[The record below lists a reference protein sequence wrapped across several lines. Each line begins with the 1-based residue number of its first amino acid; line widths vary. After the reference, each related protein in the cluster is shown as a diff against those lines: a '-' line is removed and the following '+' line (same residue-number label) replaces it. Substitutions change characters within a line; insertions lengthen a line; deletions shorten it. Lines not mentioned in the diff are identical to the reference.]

1 MDQMG
6 VYFVGFVGQYGYD
19 RVLSVLGRH
28 MRDFLNGLD
37 NLHEYLKF
45 SYPRMRAPSFICENE
60 TKQGLTLH
68 YRSKRRGFVYYTMGQ
83 IREVARYFYHKEMHI
98 ELVREEILFDTVHV
112 TFQLT
117 FDNRAFTLASLAMTR
132 EEKHLPIS
140 AHVLFE
146 IFPFCIVFGADMVV
160 RSIGNSLM
168 VILPDLLG
176 KKITA
181 WFDLVRPLIAF
192 KFQTILNRTN
202 NIFELVTVEPVTD
215 RPENQKSNEM
225 LLHDDGSEPE
235 KSLRLKG
242 QMVYMDNWRMIM
254 FLGTPVMPDLNALIT
269 TGLYIND
276 LSMHDFSRDL
286 MLAGTQQSVELKLA
300 LDQEQQKSKKLE
312 ESMRKLDEEMRRTDE
327 LLYQMIPKQ
336 VADRL
341 RRGENPIDTCEMFD
355 CVSILFSDVVTFT
368 EICSRITPM
377 EVVSMLNAMY
387 SIFDTLTERNHVY
400 KVETIGD
407 AYMVVAGAPEK
418 DPNHA
423 EKVCDMALDMVDA
436 IKDLKDPSTGQH
448 LRIRVGVHSGAVVAG
463 IVGLKMP
470 RYCLFGD
477 SVNTA
482 SRMES
487 TSAAM
492 KVHISESTKEFL
504 GPNYRVTER
513 GEIDVKGKGTMKTY
527 WLDERENR
535 KPLQLS
541 PAQLLPVS
549 TFVPPPTTPAVIMAK
564 PPARAIMPAP
574 TVLPKERTM
583 IQVPSAAAAATTTTA
598 SGSVTV
604 ATSAAKVSSNAE
616 TEANNAT
623 SATVEDRSRI
633 YSPVTFKDV
642 ARRSIA
648 NSPVRSLYG
657 SASAGLGEKGR
668 ESRSNSTGHVFMRSP
683 SDVFGSLILDTEEFL
698 EDLQM
703 SRSSLA
709 NNAQCP
715 CSPIPPFR
723 IGSAPP
729 KPRPSNPDQFTPEEL
744 AAMEQITPPSTA
756 PARET
761 STYHMKSSTSTT
773 SLSMDKPA
781 TKVSRITPMEVVS
794 MLNAMYSIFDTLTE
808 RNHVYKVETIGD
820 AYMVVA
826 GAPEKDP
833 NHAEKV
839 CDTALDMVD
848 AIKDLKDPSTGQH
861 LRIRVGVHSGAVVAG
876 IVGLKMPR
884 YCLFGDS
891 VNTASRMVLPSQT
904 TTMTTT
910 TTPRVKEV
918 KPVNKPTTCPQAT
931 TTAAASGATP
941 KTNVFSRTTSKESI
955 SMNSPPP
962 MRSMSAPLPMSKA
975 ARKAF
980 LAAKQTKAIEKLDK
994 MIEEV
999 QENDAQLKASQS
1011 ARLNEVFGDRMTP
1024 QGGNASVMD
1033 MSGGCPLF
1041 LPPPPR
1047 HMGNSISDS
1056 NICSHGHSHGHAPTI
1071 HHAPCH
1077 HVHEP
1082 SSSKLSTSHSFS
1094 HARHSAAIHPCCTG
1108 AAYAGHS
1115 GNGRHSHRMHSNA
1128 CQIL

>member
-1 MDQMG
+1 MYGLLLENLSEYIKSVYGEEKWEDIRRQAGIDSPSFSVHQVYPENLLQKLAKKAQQVLGVSEREFMDQMG

-68 YRSKRRGFVYYTMGQ
+68 YRSKRRGFVFYTMGQ
-83 IREVARYFYHKEMHI
+83 IREVARYFYNKEMHI

-160 RSIGNSLM
+160 GSIGNSLM
-168 VILPDLLG
+168 VILPELLG

-202 NIFELVTVEPVTD
+202 NIFELVTVDPVTD
-215 RPENQKSNEM
+215 RIDAQNEDL

-242 QMVYMDNWRMIM
+242 QMVYMENWRMIM
-254 FLGTPVMPDLNALIT
+254 FLGTPVMPDLTSLIT

-355 CVSILFSDVVTFT
+355 SVSILFSDIVTFT

-387 SIFDTLTERNHVY
+387 SIFDKLTERNAVY

-407 AYMVVAGAPEK
+407 AYMVVAGAPDK
-418 DPNHA
+418 DANHA

-436 IKDLKDPSTGQH
+436 ITDLKDPSTGQH

-477 SVNTA
+477 TVNTA

-487 TSAAM
+487 TSIAM
-492 KVHISESTKEFL
+492 RVHISEFTKVL
-504 GPNYRVTER
+504 IGPNYLISDR

-527 WLDERENR
+527 WLEEREGR
-535 KPLQLS
+535 LPLQMSAALYPMS
-541 PAQLLPVS
+541 GTFAVSSVPA
-549 TFVPPPTTPAVIMAK
+549 TPTGK
-564 PPARAIMPAP
+564 PIMPAP
-574 TVLPKERTM
+574 KGVNP
-583 IQVPSAAAAATTTTA
+583 ATTSTEPAMTTV
-598 SGSVTV
+598 VTAAV
-604 ATSAAKVSSNAE
+604 KSAH
-616 TEANNAT
+616 T
-623 SATVEDRSRI
+623 ATVSDERSSRI

-648 NSPVRSLYG
+648 NSPVRG
-657 SASAGLGEKGR
+657 DTCEKRR
-668 ESRSNSTGHVFMRSP
+668 ESRSNSTGHVFSRSP
-683 SDVFGSLILDTEEFL
+683 SDIFGSLILDTEEFL
-698 EDLQM
+698 EDLQI
-703 SRSSLA
+703 SRGSLT
-709 NNAQCP
+709 NNNNPPPDAF
-715 CSPIPPFR
+715 SPTPPFR
-723 IGSAPP
+723 IGSAPS
-729 KPRPSNPDQFTPEEL
+729 KPRSSNPDQFTPEEL
-744 AAMEQITPPSTA
+744 AAMDQLTPPSTA
-756 PARET
+756 PARESATCSGSLKPST
-761 STYHMKSSTSTT
+761 SSASLDKNKSRKITFSTSTT
-773 SLSMDKPA
+773 VEAGS
-781 TKVSRITPMEVVS
+781 TP
-794 MLNAMYSIFDTLTE
+794 
-808 RNHVYKVETIGD
+808 
-820 AYMVVA
+820 
-826 GAPEKDP
+826 
-833 NHAEKV
+833 
-839 CDTALDMVD
+839 TA
-848 AIKDLKDPSTGQH
+848 
-861 LRIRVGVHSGAVVAG
+861 
-876 IVGLKMPR
+876 
-884 YCLFGDS
+884 S
-891 VNTASRMVLPSQT
+891 VINTAVAPALPLGCPMGSGSPSNIIKAIAQVPINSNSRPSSKDS
-904 TTMTTT
+904 MT
-910 TTPRVKEV
+910 
-918 KPVNKPTTCPQAT
+918 
-931 TTAAASGATP
+931 
-941 KTNVFSRTTSKESI
+941 SI
-955 SMNSPPP
+955 SLHSPPP
-962 MRSMSAPLPMSKA
+962 VRATSAPAPMSKA

-980 LAAKQTKAIEKLDK
+980 LAAKQTKAMEKLDK
-994 MIEEV
+994 MIEEA
-999 QENDAQLKASQS
+999 QEVESQPGAKSANMRTSFFPPGDADL
-1011 ARLNEVFGDRMTP
+1011 
-1024 QGGNASVMD
+1024 SV
-1033 MSGGCPLF
+1033 GGCPLF
-1041 LPPPPR
+1041 LPPPPQSSSTR
-1047 HMGNSISDS
+1047 ALIPSSISDNS
-1056 NICSHGHSHGHAPTI
+1056 ICNHGHSHAPNC
-1071 HHAPCH
+1071 HHAL
-1077 HVHEP
+1077 HV
-1082 SSSKLSTSHSFS
+1082 SKLSNSQSFTHSRAS
-1094 HARHSAAIHPCCTG
+1094 GPITHQCCSG
-1108 AAYAGHS
+1108 FGHS
-1115 GNGRHSHRMHSNA
+1115 NGRHSHRMHSNA
-1128 CQIL
+1128 CRIL

>member
-1 MDQMG
+1 MYGLLLENLSEYVKTVYGEEKWEDIRRQAGVDSPSFSVHQVYPENLLNKLAKKAQQVLGVSEREFMDQMG
-6 VYFVGFVGQYGYD
+6 VYFVSFVGQYGYD

-83 IREVARYFYHKEMHI
+83 IREVARHFYHKEMHI

-146 IFPFCIVFGADMVV
+146 IFPFCIVFGSDMVI

-168 VILPDLLG
+168 VILPELLG

-202 NIFELVTVEPVTD
+202 NIFELVTVEPVAD
-215 RPENQKSNEM
+215 RMDGDKTNEI
-225 LLHDDGSEPE
+225 LLHDDGTEPE
-235 KSLRLKG
+235 RSLRLKG

-254 FLGTPVMPDLNALIT
+254 FLGTPVMPDLTSLIT
-269 TGLYIND
+269 TGLFIND

-355 CVSILFSDVVTFT
+355 SVSILFSDVVTFT

-387 SIFDTLTERNHVY
+387 SIFDTLTERNTVY

-418 DPNHA
+418 DANHA
-423 EKVCDMALDMVDA
+423 EKVCDMALDMVEA
-436 IKDLKDPSTGQH
+436 ITDLKDPSTGQH

-487 TSAAM
+487 TSSAM
-492 KVHISESTKEFL
+492 KVHVSESTKEFL
-504 GPNYRVTER
+504 GPIYKLTER

-527 WLDERENR
+527 WLEERENR

-541 PAQLLPVS
+541 ASQLNPMAT
-549 TFVPPPTTPAVIMAK
+549 TFAAK
-564 PPARAIMPAP
+564 KATKSIMPAP
-574 TVLPKERTM
+574 ATVNKDRTL
-583 IQVPSAAAAATTTTA
+583 ANTTN
-598 SGSVTV
+598 
-604 ATSAAKVSSNAE
+604 SNAGDNIDE
-616 TEANNAT
+616 NADA
-623 SATVEDRSRI
+623 SKKGINEERSRI

-648 NSPVRSLYG
+648 NSPVRSLYSSS
-657 SASAGLGEKGR
+657 SAIQNIEKGR

-683 SDVFGSLILDTEEFL
+683 SEIFGSLILDTEEFL
-698 EDLQM
+698 EDIQM
-703 SRSSLA
+703 SRGSLA
-709 NNAQCP
+709 TASSSNTKRP
-715 CSPIPPFR
+715 FSPIPPFR
-723 IGSAPP
+723 IGSAPA
-729 KPRPSNPDQFTPEEL
+729 KPRPSDPDEFTSEEL
-744 AAMEQITPPSTA
+744 AAMEQITPPATA
-756 PARET
+756 PPQET
-761 STYHMKSSTSTT
+761 STCSMKVVASTSSLASDGQKKTRIPSANPISANIEQEEDSAVISKCTT
-773 SLSMDKPA
+773 A
-781 TKVSRITPMEVVS
+781 VV
-794 MLNAMYSIFDTLTE
+794 
-808 RNHVYKVETIGD
+808 
-820 AYMVVA
+820 
-826 GAPEKDP
+826 
-833 NHAEKV
+833 
-839 CDTALDMVD
+839 
-848 AIKDLKDPSTGQH
+848 PSTP
-861 LRIRVGVHSGAVVAG
+861 LA
-876 IVGLKMPR
+876 
-884 YCLFGDS
+884 
-891 VNTASRMVLPSQT
+891 
-904 TTMTTT
+904 
-910 TTPRVKEV
+910 
-918 KPVNKPTTCPQAT
+918 
-931 TTAAASGATP
+931 
-941 KTNVFSRTTSKESI
+941 KTISFSNHRADSKEP
-955 SMNSPPP
+955 MPHHSPPSP
-962 MRSMSAPLPMSKA
+962 IRSQSAPVPMSKA
-975 ARKAF
+975 ARKAY

-999 QENDAQLKASQS
+999 HENEFQMKPPQQYYRDSRNENIIGDASTSK
-1011 ARLNEVFGDRMTP
+1011 NP
-1024 QGGNASVMD
+1024 QQRTSVGGRVE
-1033 MSGGCPLF
+1033 GCLMF
-1041 LPPPPR
+1041 LPPPPPPPT
-1047 HMGNSISDS
+1047 HIANSVSDS
-1056 NICSHGHSHGHAPTI
+1056 NICSHGHSHGHGPTM

-1077 HVHEP
+1077 HVHEVVAAAAASTNKL
-1082 SSSKLSTSHSFS
+1082 SSSQSFS
-1094 HARHSAAIHPCCTG
+1094 HSRHSNATVHQCCPGYGAPTPSHSHP
-1108 AAYAGHS
+1108 
-1115 GNGRHSHRMHSNA
+1115 NGRHSHRFHSNT
-1128 CQIL
+1128 CQLL

>member
-1 MDQMG
+1 MYGLLLENLSEYIKSVYGEEKWEDIRRQAGIDSPSFSVHQVYPENMLNKLAKKAQQVLGVSEHEFMDQMG

-60 TKQGLTLH
+60 TRQGLTLH

-83 IREVARYFYHKEMHI
+83 IREVARHFYHKEMHI

-176 KKITA
+176 QKITA

-215 RPENQKSNEM
+215 RVDIQPSTEL

-235 KSLRLKG
+235 KTLRLKG
-242 QMVYMDNWRMIM
+242 QMVYMENWRMIM
-254 FLGTPVMPDLNALIT
+254 FLGTPVMPDLNSLIT

-355 CVSILFSDVVTFT
+355 CVSILFADVVTFT

-387 SIFDTLTERNHVY
+387 SIFDTLTERNNVY

-407 AYMVVAGAPEK
+407 AYMVVSGAPEK
-418 DPNHA
+418 SANHA
-423 EKVCDMALDMVDA
+423 DKVCDMALDMVDA
-436 IKDLKDPSTGQH
+436 ITDLKDPSTGQH

-487 TSAAM
+487 TGYAM
-492 KVHISESTKEFL
+492 KVHVSEPAKQFL
-504 GPNYRVTER
+504 SPCYKLTER
-513 GEIDVKGKGTMKTY
+513 GEIDVKGKGPMKTY
-527 WLDERENR
+527 WLEERENR
-535 KPLQLS
+535 KSLQL
-541 PAQLLPVS
+541 PPELFHPIS
-549 TFVPPPTTPAVIMAK
+549 TFTAPTATTATSNPSTAASTSDRRLSVSQTLK
-564 PPARAIMPAP
+564 AIMPA
-574 TVLPKERTM
+574 
-583 IQVPSAAAAATTTTA
+583 AAQPVI
-598 SGSVTV
+598 GSVERMQL
-604 ATSAAKVSSNAE
+604 A
-616 TEANNAT
+616 NAT
-623 SATVEDRSRI
+623 SAMINSMDAASAASAVSPPQSSAGKERGRI
-633 YSPVTFKDV
+633 YSPVTFTDV

-648 NSPVRSLYG
+648 NSPVRNTFG
-657 SASAGLGEKGR
+657 NNECGR
-668 ESRSNSTGHVFMRSP
+668 ESRSNSMGHVFMRSP
-683 SDVFGSLILDTEEFL
+683 SDIFGSLILDTEEFL
-698 EDLQM
+698 EDLQY
-703 SRSSLA
+703 SRSSLV
-709 NNAQCP
+709 NSGTSTSVCP
-715 CSPIPPFR
+715 YSPAPTFR
-723 IGSAPP
+723 IGSAPS
-729 KPRPSNPDQFTPEEL
+729 KPRPNNPDQFTPEEL
-744 AAMEQITPPSTA
+744 AAMDQATPPSTA
-756 PARET
+756 PPRET
-761 STYHMKSSTSTT
+761 VTCKVAPSTSSA
-773 SLSMDKPA
+773 SLEKSKA
-781 TKVSRITPMEVVS
+781 RKIT
-794 MLNAMYSIFDTLTE
+794 
-808 RNHVYKVETIGD
+808 
-820 AYMVVA
+820 
-826 GAPEKDP
+826 
-833 NHAEKV
+833 
-839 CDTALDMVD
+839 
-848 AIKDLKDPSTGQH
+848 
-861 LRIRVGVHSGAVVAG
+861 
-876 IVGLKMPR
+876 
-884 YCLFGDS
+884 
-891 VNTASRMVLPSQT
+891 
-904 TTMTTT
+904 
-910 TTPRVKEV
+910 
-918 KPVNKPTTCPQAT
+918 
-931 TTAAASGATP
+931 
-941 KTNVFSRTTSKESI
+941 FSRSLTIPQEPVV
-955 SMNSPPP
+955 SPPP
-962 MRSMSAPLPMSKA
+962 PPQQQKKEQVKLQSTKPLNTPISTVTSVSVPVLPKATAIAIPTTSNVKSTSATKNISFGSSRTSSRESLSPCSPPIRSNSAPLPMSKA

-980 LAAKQTKAIEKLDK
+980 LAAKQTKAIEKLDR
-994 MIEEV
+994 MIEE
-999 QENDAQLKASQS
+999 A
-1011 ARLNEVFGDRMTP
+1011 NEVDVQNKRANMRRMAAFRDE
-1024 QGGNASVMD
+1024 GGGAD
-1033 MSGGCPLF
+1033 GGLGGGGGCPLF
-1041 LPPPPR
+1041 LPPPPGPQ
-1047 HMGNSISDS
+1047 MTNSLSDS
-1056 NICSHGHSHGHAPTI
+1056 GLAHHGHNHNYSQMHYAT
-1071 HHAPCH
+1071 CH
-1077 HVHEP
+1077 HTHEP
-1082 SSSKLSTSHSFS
+1082 KMSNSHSFT
-1094 HARHSAAIHPCCTG
+1094 HSRAAAHQCCTG
-1108 AAYAGHS
+1108 YNHS
-1115 GNGRHSHRMHSNA
+1115 NGRHRVHSNA
-1128 CQIL
+1128 CQLL

>member
-1 MDQMG
+1 MYGLLLENLSEYIKSVYGEEKWEDIRRQAGIDSPSFSVHQVYPENLLQKLAKKAQQVLGVSEREFMDQMG

-146 IFPFCIVFGADMVV
+146 IFPFCMVFGADMVV

-168 VILPDLLG
+168 VILPELLG

-202 NIFELVTVEPVTD
+202 NIFELVTVDPVTERFD
-215 RPENQKSNEM
+215 VQNED
-225 LLHDDGSEPE
+225 LLQHEDGSEPE

-242 QMVYMDNWRMIM
+242 QMVYMENWRMIM
-254 FLGTPVMPDLNALIT
+254 FLGTPVMPDLTSLIT

-312 ESMRKLDEEMRRTDE
+312 ESMRLLDEEMRRTDE

-355 CVSILFSDVVTFT
+355 SVSILFSDIVTFT

-387 SIFDTLTERNHVY
+387 SIFDKLTERNSVY

-407 AYMVVAGAPEK
+407 AYMVVAGAPDK
-418 DPNHA
+418 DANHA
-423 EKVCDMALDMVDA
+423 ERVCDMALDMVDA
-436 IKDLKDPSTGQH
+436 ITDLKDPSTGQH

-477 SVNTA
+477 TVNTA

-487 TSAAM
+487 TSIAM
-492 KVHISESTKEFL
+492 KVHISESTKIL
-504 GPNYRVTER
+504 IGPNYKILER
-513 GEIDVKGKGTMKTY
+513 GEIDVKGKGTMGTY
-527 WLDERENR
+527 WLEERENR
-535 KPLQLS
+535 LPLQLTAALQVHPIS
-541 PAQLLPVS
+541 PA
-549 TFVPPPTTPAVIMAK
+549 PPTPTPK
-564 PPARAIMPAP
+564 TKAIMPPVAKPLTPLAP
-574 TVLPKERTM
+574 VSVTIPPAT
-583 IQVPSAAAAATTTTA
+583 VPSVDVVAPSSSISGLVLTAAAAAHMSLHHQAVVAEGLTGA
-598 SGSVTV
+598 QGAGGSAVV
-604 ATSAAKVSSNAE
+604 ADAGGGAPAG
-616 TEANNAT
+616 AGAPPD
-623 SATVEDRSRI
+623 DRNSRI

-642 ARRSIA
+642 ARRSVA
-648 NSPVRSLYG
+648 NSPVRG
-657 SASAGLGEKGR
+657 NAGYSYPDQEKRR
-668 ESRSNSTGHVFMRSP
+668 ESRSNSTGHVFMRTP
-683 SDVFGSLILDTEEFL
+683 SDIFGSLILDTEEFL
-698 EDLQM
+698 EDLQI
-703 SRSSLA
+703 SRGSLA
-709 NNAQCP
+709 NNNNNPPP
-715 CSPIPPFR
+715 CGFSPTPPFR

-729 KPRPSNPDQFTPEEL
+729 KPRPSNPDKFTPEEL
-744 AAMEQITPPSTA
+744 AAMDQLTPPSTA

-761 STYHMKSSTSTT
+761 ASCSSASLDRDKAAKLKKITFSNSSSLDAATPTAAVVCPMRSKSPPVQAVQVVQASTSK
-773 SLSMDKPA
+773 S
-781 TKVSRITPMEVVS
+781 
-794 MLNAMYSIFDTLTE
+794 
-808 RNHVYKVETIGD
+808 
-820 AYMVVA
+820 
-826 GAPEKDP
+826 DP
-833 NHAEKV
+833 KRPGS
-839 CDTALDMVD
+839 
-848 AIKDLKDPSTGQH
+848 K
-861 LRIRVGVHSGAVVAG
+861 
-876 IVGLKMPR
+876 
-884 YCLFGDS
+884 DS
-891 VNTASRMVLPSQT
+891 VS
-904 TTMTTT
+904 
-910 TTPRVKEV
+910 
-918 KPVNKPTTCPQAT
+918 
-931 TTAAASGATP
+931 
-941 KTNVFSRTTSKESI
+941 SI
-955 SMNSPPP
+955 SLHSPPP
-962 MRSMSAPLPMSKA
+962 HRSNSAPARPHSMSKA

-980 LAAKQTKAIEKLDK
+980 LAAKQTKAMEKLDK

-999 QENDAQLKASQS
+999 HEVESQS
-1011 ARLNEVFGDRMTP
+1011 ATKAANMRLALFGHD
-1024 QGGNASVMD
+1024 GGGGGD
-1033 MSGGCPLF
+1033 MAAGGCPLF
-1041 LPPPPR
+1041 LPPPPPQQQR
-1047 HMGNSISDS
+1047 LMPSSISDS
-1056 NICSHGHSHGHAPTI
+1056 GLCSHGHSHAPS
-1071 HHAPCH
+1071 CH
-1077 HVHEP
+1077 HLEP
-1082 SSSKLSTSHSFS
+1082 KMSNSQSFQHSPRGGIT
-1094 HARHSAAIHPCCTG
+1094 HQCCSG
-1108 AAYAGHS
+1108 FGH

-1128 CQIL
+1128 CGIL

>member
-1 MDQMG
+1 MENLSEYIKSVYGEDKWEDIRRQAGIDAPSFSVHQVYPENLLQKLAKKAQTVLGVSEREFMDRLG

-146 IFPFCIVFGADMVV
+146 IFPFCIVFGADMIV

-168 VILPDLLG
+168 VILPELLG

-202 NIFELVTVEPVTD
+202 NIFELVTVDPVSERLD
-215 RPENQKSNEM
+215 DQNDDL

-242 QMVYMDNWRMIM
+242 QMVYMENWRMIM
-254 FLGTPVMPDLNALIT
+254 FLGTPVMPDLTSLIT

-355 CVSILFSDVVTFT
+355 SVSILFSDIVTFT

-387 SIFDTLTERNHVY
+387 SIFDTLTERNSVY

-407 AYMVVAGAPEK
+407 AYMVVAGAPDK
-418 DPNHA
+418 DANHA
-423 EKVCDMALDMVDA
+423 ERVCDMALDMVEA
-436 IKDLKDPSTGQH
+436 ITDLKDPSTGQH

-487 TSAAM
+487 TSIAM
-492 KVHISESTKEFL
+492 KVHISESTKVL
-504 GPNYRVTER
+504 IGPNYKILER

-527 WLDERENR
+527 WLEERENR
-535 KPLQLS
+535 LPLQLTS
-541 PAQLLPVS
+541 GLQLHPMS
-549 TFVPPPTTPAVIMAK
+549 AAPPLTPIPK
-564 PPARAIMPAP
+564 AIMPAP
-574 TVLPKERTM
+574 KPLTPIAPPPPADPPQASMANVVLGASGTV
-583 IQVPSAAAAATTTTA
+583 AAATALAHHAPAGTTTT
-598 SGSVTV
+598 TV
-604 ATSAAKVSSNAE
+604 ATTDERS
-616 TEANNAT
+616 
-623 SATVEDRSRI
+623 SRI

-648 NSPVRSLYG
+648 NSPVRN
-657 SASAGLGEKGR
+657 SAGSSCYPEQNKRR

-683 SDVFGSLILDTEEFL
+683 SDIFGSLILDTEEFL
-698 EDLQM
+698 EDLQI
-703 SRSSLA
+703 SRGSLA
-709 NNAQCP
+709 NSSSNTNNNNSQSP
-715 CSPIPPFR
+715 CGFSPTPPFR

-729 KPRPSNPDQFTPEEL
+729 KPRPSNPDMFTAEEL
-744 AAMEQITPPSTA
+744 AAMDQLTPPSTA
-756 PARET
+756 PPRET
-761 STYHMKSSTSTT
+761 ATCSSAGLKPSTSNASLDRDKAAKMNTTLEATNTPPPPSIAGTASTSKMAMKSATT
-773 SLSMDKPA
+773 ILAP
-781 TKVSRITPMEVVS
+781 TPGVCPMRRPKSPPVLVG
-794 MLNAMYSIFDTLTE
+794 T
-808 RNHVYKVETIGD
+808 
-820 AYMVVA
+820 
-826 GAPEKDP
+826 AP
-833 NHAEKV
+833 
-839 CDTALDMVD
+839 
-848 AIKDLKDPSTGQH
+848 
-861 LRIRVGVHSGAVVAG
+861 AVVQASSCSNRPG
-876 IVGLKMPR
+876 TN
-884 YCLFGDS
+884 DS
-891 VNTASRMVLPSQT
+891 
-904 TTMTTT
+904 MT
-910 TTPRVKEV
+910 
-918 KPVNKPTTCPQAT
+918 
-931 TTAAASGATP
+931 
-941 KTNVFSRTTSKESI
+941 SI
-955 SMNSPPP
+955 SLHSPPP
-962 MRSMSAPLPMSKA
+962 SRSISAPARPHSMSKA

-980 LAAKQTKAIEKLDK
+980 LAAKQTKAMEKLDK
-994 MIEEV
+994 MIEEA
-999 QENDAQLKASQS
+999 QEVESQS
-1011 ARLNEVFGDRMTP
+1011 TTKAANMRLAIFGHD
-1024 QGGNASVMD
+1024 GGGGDLAA
-1033 MSGGCPLF
+1033 GGCPLF
-1041 LPPPPR
+1041 LPPPPPPQTLSR
-1047 HMGNSISDS
+1047 AIPSSISDS
-1056 NICSHGHSHGHAPTI
+1056 SICNHGHSHAPSC
-1071 HHAPCH
+1071 HHAL
-1077 HVHEP
+1077 HEP
-1082 SSSKLSTSHSFS
+1082 KLSNSQSFQ
-1094 HARHSAAIHPCCTG
+1094 HARTSGPITHQCCSG
-1108 AAYAGHS
+1108 FGH

-1128 CQIL
+1128 CNLL

>member
-1 MDQMG
+1 MYGLLLENLSEYIKSVYGEEKWEDIRRQAGIDSPSFSVHQVYPENLLNKLAKKAQQVLGVSERDFMDQMG

-60 TKQGLTLH
+60 TRQGLTLH

-112 TFQLT
+112 TFQLS

-168 VILPDLLG
+168 VILPELLG

-202 NIFELVTVEPVTD
+202 NIFELVTVEPVVERLD
-215 RPENQKSNEM
+215 VPDDNEH
-225 LLHDDGSEPE
+225 LGHEDGSEPE

-242 QMVYMDNWRMIM
+242 QMVYMENWRMIM
-254 FLGTPVMPDLNALIT
+254 FLGTPVMPDLNSLIT

-355 CVSILFSDVVTFT
+355 SVSILFSDVVTFT

-387 SIFDTLTERNHVY
+387 SIFDKLTERNTVY

-418 DPNHA
+418 DANHA
-423 EKVCDMALDMVDA
+423 ERVCDMALDMVEA
-436 IKDLKDPSTGQH
+436 ITDLKDPSTGQH

-477 SVNTA
+477 TVNTA

-492 KVHISESTKEFL
+492 KVHVSESTKDFL
-504 GPNYRVTER
+504 GPSYKLSER
-513 GEIDVKGKGTMKTY
+513 GEIEVKGKGAMKTY
-527 WLDERENR
+527 WLEEHTNR
-535 KPLQLS
+535 RKLQLPS
-541 PAQLLPVS
+541 AIQNTMGSFTPASSTSGTTVS
-549 TFVPPPTTPAVIMAK
+549 TPTTVERRISVIQ
-564 PPARAIMPAP
+564 PPKAIMPPPCPMATP
-574 TVLPKERTM
+574 TQSKIESNNIENSSATSTTST
-583 IQVPSAAAAATTTTA
+583 ITADAAAVAAGTATT
-598 SGSVTV
+598 
-604 ATSAAKVSSNAE
+604 SN
-616 TEANNAT
+616 T
-623 SATVEDRSRI
+623 EDRSRI

-642 ARRSIA
+642 ARRSAA
-648 NSPVRSLYG
+648 NSPVRNLQS
-657 SASAGLGEKGR
+657 SSSSFERRR
-668 ESRSNSTGHVFMRSP
+668 EERSNSTGHVFMRSP
-683 SDVFGSLILDTEEFL
+683 SDIFGSLILDTEEFL
-698 EDLQM
+698 EDLQI
-703 SRSSLA
+703 SRGSLGSSTK
-709 NNAQCP
+709 NCP
-715 CSPIPPFR
+715 FSPIPPFR

-729 KPRPSNPDQFTPEEL
+729 KPRPNNPDQFTPEEL
-744 AAMEQITPPSTA
+744 AAMDQITPPSTA

-761 STYHMKSSTSTT
+761 ATCKSMMTSAPTSAPLEKSKTRKITFSSSTSKQTDLKSKQSGNASFSSSRT
-773 SLSMDKPA
+773 VSKESLSM
-781 TKVSRITPMEVVS
+781 
-794 MLNAMYSIFDTLTE
+794 
-808 RNHVYKVETIGD
+808 H
-820 AYMVVA
+820 
-826 GAPEKDP
+826 
-833 NHAEKV
+833 
-839 CDTALDMVD
+839 
-848 AIKDLKDPSTGQH
+848 
-861 LRIRVGVHSGAVVAG
+861 
-876 IVGLKMPR
+876 
-884 YCLFGDS
+884 
-891 VNTASRMVLPSQT
+891 
-904 TTMTTT
+904 
-910 TTPRVKEV
+910 
-918 KPVNKPTTCPQAT
+918 
-931 TTAAASGATP
+931 
-941 KTNVFSRTTSKESI
+941 
-955 SMNSPPP
+955 SPPP
-962 MRSMSAPLPMSKA
+962 VRSLSAPLPMTKA

-980 LAAKQTKAIEKLDK
+980 LAAKQTKAMEKLDK

-999 QENDAQLKASQS
+999 
-1011 ARLNEVFGDRMTP
+1011 NEVDNHMKKAEAMRLTNFELSSGGRMRSIDDDS
-1024 QGGNASVMD
+1024 GG
-1033 MSGGCPLF
+1033 GGCPLF
-1041 LPPPPR
+1041 LPPPPPSV
-1047 HMGNSISDS
+1047 MPNSISDS
-1056 NICSHGHSHGHAPTI
+1056 SICNHGHSHVSHI
-1071 HHAPCH
+1071 NYH

-1082 SSSKLSTSHSFS
+1082 KLTNSQSFTHARVTDAAHQCCSGFSHS
-1094 HARHSAAIHPCCTG
+1094 
-1108 AAYAGHS
+1108 
-1115 GNGRHSHRMHSNA
+1115 NGRHAHRMHSSA
-1128 CQIL
+1128 CQLL

>member
-1 MDQMG
+1 MYGLLLENLSEYIKSVYGEEKWEDIRRQAGIDSPSFSVHQVYPENLLQKLAKKAQQVLGVSERDFMDQMG

-168 VILPDLLG
+168 VILPELLG

-202 NIFELVTVEPVTD
+202 NIFELVTVDPVTERLD
-215 RPENQKSNEM
+215 AQNEDL

-242 QMVYMDNWRMIM
+242 QMVYMENWRMIM
-254 FLGTPVMPDLNALIT
+254 FLGTPVMPDLTSLIT

-286 MLAGTQQSVELKLA
+286 MLAGTQQS
-300 LDQEQQKSKKLE
+300 
-312 ESMRKLDEEMRRTDE
+312 LDEEMRRTDE

-355 CVSILFSDVVTFT
+355 SVSILFSDIVTFT

-387 SIFDTLTERNHVY
+387 SIFDKLTERNSVY

-407 AYMVVAGAPEK
+407 AYMVVAGAPDK
-418 DPNHA
+418 DANHA
-423 EKVCDMALDMVDA
+423 ERVCDMALDMVDA
-436 IKDLKDPSTGQH
+436 ITDLKDPSTGQH

-477 SVNTA
+477 TVNTA

-487 TSAAM
+487 TSIAM
-492 KVHISESTKEFL
+492 KVHISESTKVL
-504 GPNYRVTER
+504 IGPSYKIIER
-513 GEIDVKGKGTMKTY
+513 GEIDVKGKGTMATY
-527 WLDERENR
+527 WLEERENR
-535 KPLQLS
+535 LPLQLTTALQVHPLS
-541 PAQLLPVS
+541 SAPM
-549 TFVPPPTTPAVIMAK
+549 TPTPK
-564 PPARAIMPAP
+564 AIMPPLPKPVTPVVTVPVPVPVPVPVAVSVPSIPAP
-574 TVLPKERTM
+574 TVPAGDAAA
-583 IQVPSAAAAATTTTA
+583 PSASMSGVVLTATNTVAAATHLAHHQVAAGGPGATGTA
-598 SGSVTV
+598 AGGSGTGGAVGSGAVPD
-604 ATSAAKVSSNAE
+604 
-616 TEANNAT
+616 
-623 SATVEDRSRI
+623 DRNSRI

-648 NSPVRSLYG
+648 NSPVRG
-657 SASAGLGEKGR
+657 SAGFSDQEKRR

-683 SDVFGSLILDTEEFL
+683 SDIFGSLILDTEEFL
-698 EDLQM
+698 EDLQI

-709 NNAQCP
+709 NNNNSRPPACGF
-715 CSPIPPFR
+715 SPTPPFR

-729 KPRPSNPDQFTPEEL
+729 KPRPSNPDKFTPEEL
-744 AAMEQITPPSTA
+744 AAMDQLTPPSTA

-761 STYHMKSSTSTT
+761 ATCSSASLDREKTAKLKSS
-773 SLSMDKPA
+773 
-781 TKVSRITPMEVVS
+781 
-794 MLNAMYSIFDTLTE
+794 FD
-808 RNHVYKVETIGD
+808 
-820 AYMVVA
+820 A
-826 GAPEKDP
+826 
-833 NHAEKV
+833 
-839 CDTALDMVD
+839 
-848 AIKDLKDPSTGQH
+848 
-861 LRIRVGVHSGAVVAG
+861 
-876 IVGLKMPR
+876 
-884 YCLFGDS
+884 
-891 VNTASRMVLPSQT
+891 
-904 TTMTTT
+904 TTT
-910 TTPRVKEV
+910 TTAAVAAVVCPMRSKS
-918 KPVNKPTTCPQAT
+918 PPQALSHSQSQPVVQVVQ
-931 TTAAASGATP
+931 AS
-941 KTNVFSRTTSKESI
+941 TTSGNRPGSKDSVSSI
-955 SMNSPPP
+955 SLHSPPP
-962 MRSMSAPLPMSKA
+962 HRSLSAPARPHSMSKA

-980 LAAKQTKAIEKLDK
+980 LAAKQTKAMEKLDK

-999 QENDAQLKASQS
+999 HEVESQS
-1011 ARLNEVFGDRMTP
+1011 AAKVATMRMAIFGHD
-1024 QGGNASVMD
+1024 GGGGGDLAA
-1033 MSGGCPLF
+1033 GGCPLF
-1041 LPPPPR
+1041 LPPPPQPQR
-1047 HMGNSISDS
+1047 LMPSSISDS
-1056 NICSHGHSHGHAPTI
+1056 GICSHGHSHAPSCHHLEPKLSNSQSFQHAPRGGI
-1071 HHAPCH
+1071 GHQ
-1077 HVHEP
+1077 
-1082 SSSKLSTSHSFS
+1082 
-1094 HARHSAAIHPCCTG
+1094 CCSG
-1108 AAYAGHS
+1108 FGH

-1128 CQIL
+1128 CRIL

>member
-1 MDQMG
+1 MYGLLLENLSEYIKSVYGEEKWEDIRRQAGIDAPSFSVHQVYPENLLQKLAKKAQTVLGVSEREFMDRLG

-168 VILPDLLG
+168 VILPELLG

-202 NIFELVTVEPVTD
+202 NIFELVTVDPVTERLD
-215 RPENQKSNEM
+215 AQNEDL

-242 QMVYMDNWRMIM
+242 QMVYMENWRMIM
-254 FLGTPVMPDLNALIT
+254 FLGTPVMPDLTSLIT

-355 CVSILFSDVVTFT
+355 SVSILFSDIVTFT

-387 SIFDTLTERNHVY
+387 SIFDTLTERNSVY

-407 AYMVVAGAPEK
+407 AYMVVAGAPDK
-418 DPNHA
+418 DANHA
-423 EKVCDMALDMVDA
+423 ERVCDMALDMVDA
-436 IKDLKDPSTGQH
+436 ITDLKDPSTGQH

-487 TSAAM
+487 TSVAM
-492 KVHISESTKEFL
+492 KVHISESTKVL
-504 GPNYRVTER
+504 IGPSYKIIER

-527 WLDERENR
+527 WLEERENR
-535 KPLQLS
+535 LPLQLTAALQVHPMS
-541 PAQLLPVS
+541 AGPPLTPLP
-549 TFVPPPTTPAVIMAK
+549 K
-564 PPARAIMPAP
+564 AILPAP
-574 TVLPKERTM
+574 KAQTVQAPASADPDP
-583 IQVPSAAAAATTTTA
+583 QPSMANVVVGANATIAAATA
-598 SGSVTV
+598 L
-604 ATSAAKVSSNAE
+604 AHHAPAAAE
-616 TEANNAT
+616 GIDER
-623 SATVEDRSRI
+623 SSRI

-648 NSPVRSLYG
+648 NSPVRS
-657 SASAGLGEKGR
+657 SAGGSSHPEQNKRR

-683 SDVFGSLILDTEEFL
+683 SDIFGSLILDTEEFL
-698 EDLQM
+698 EDLQF
-703 SRSSLA
+703 SRGSLA
-709 NNAQCP
+709 NNGNGTNKNGNQ
-715 CSPIPPFR
+715 SPRGYSPTAPFR
-723 IGSAPP
+723 IGSAPS
-729 KPRPSNPDQFTPEEL
+729 KPRPSNHDKFTPEEL
-744 AAMEQITPPSTA
+744 AAMDQLTPPSTA

-761 STYHMKSSTSTT
+761 ATCSSAGQKSCTPSASLDGDKTTKLKKISFSTRTTMEAVNTPPVQSVAASTPNSKVAPILSATPICPMRQIKSPPILGGTAPAAVKGSISNSRPGSNDSMT
-773 SLSMDKPA
+773 SLS
-781 TKVSRITPMEVVS
+781 
-794 MLNAMYSIFDTLTE
+794 L
-808 RNHVYKVETIGD
+808 H
-820 AYMVVA
+820 
-826 GAPEKDP
+826 
-833 NHAEKV
+833 
-839 CDTALDMVD
+839 
-848 AIKDLKDPSTGQH
+848 
-861 LRIRVGVHSGAVVAG
+861 
-876 IVGLKMPR
+876 
-884 YCLFGDS
+884 
-891 VNTASRMVLPSQT
+891 
-904 TTMTTT
+904 
-910 TTPRVKEV
+910 
-918 KPVNKPTTCPQAT
+918 
-931 TTAAASGATP
+931 
-941 KTNVFSRTTSKESI
+941 
-955 SMNSPPP
+955 SPPP
-962 MRSMSAPLPMSKA
+962 QRSSSAPARPHSMSKA

-980 LAAKQTKAIEKLDK
+980 LAAKQTKAMEKLDK

-999 QENDAQLKASQS
+999 QEVESQS
-1011 ARLNEVFGDRMTP
+1011 ATKAANMRLAIFGHD
-1024 QGGNASVMD
+1024 GGGSEAAT
-1033 MSGGCPLF
+1033 GGCPLF
-1041 LPPPPR
+1041 LPPPPPQALGR
-1047 HMGNSISDS
+1047 AVPSSISDS
-1056 NICSHGHSHGHAPTI
+1056 SICNHGHSHAPS
-1071 HHAPCH
+1071 CH
-1077 HVHEP
+1077 HSLHEP
-1082 SSSKLSTSHSFS
+1082 KMSNSQSFQHVRSSEPITHQ
-1094 HARHSAAIHPCCTG
+1094 CCSG
-1108 AAYAGHS
+1108 FGHS
-1115 GNGRHSHRMHSNA
+1115 NGRHSHRMHSNA
-1128 CQIL
+1128 CNLL

>member
-1 MDQMG
+1 MYGLLLENLSEYIKSVYGEEKWEDIRRQAGVDSPSFSVHQVYPENLLNKLAKKAQQVLGVTEREFMDQMG

-168 VILPDLLG
+168 VILPELLG

-215 RPENQKSNEM
+215 RDEEQKSNELM
-225 LLHDDGSEPE
+225 LHDDGSESE

-242 QMVYMDNWRMIM
+242 QMVYMENWRMIM
-254 FLGTPVMPDLNALIT
+254 FLGTPVMPDLNSLIT

-387 SIFDTLTERNHVY
+387 SIFDTLTERNSVY

-436 IKDLKDPSTGQH
+436 ITDLKDPSTGQH

-487 TSAAM
+487 TSTAM
-492 KVHISESTKEFL
+492 KVHVSESTKEFL
-504 GPNYRVTER
+504 GPNYRLTER

-527 WLDERENR
+527 WLDEREHR

-541 PAQLLPVS
+541 MAQVHPLS
-549 TFVPPPTTPAVIMAK
+549 AF
-564 PPARAIMPAP
+564 PPATSSASTALIGATKSVPKAIMPAP
-574 TVLPKERTM
+574 KPVVAKEKPP
-583 IQVPSAAAAATTTTA
+583 VSTA
-598 SGSVTV
+598 IAVQNSTEV
-604 ATSAAKVSSNAE
+604 KVDNSMNASSL
-616 TEANNAT
+616 T
-623 SATVEDRSRI
+623 EDRSRI

-657 SASAGLGEKGR
+657 GSMVSQEKGR

-698 EDLQM
+698 EDLQI

-709 NNAQCP
+709 NNSQCP

-723 IGSAPP
+723 IGSAPS
-729 KPRPSNPDQFTPEEL
+729 KPRPNNPDQFTPEEL
-744 AAMEQITPPSTA
+744 AAMDQTTPPSTA
-756 PARET
+756 PARDN
-761 STYHMKSSTSTT
+761 YNMKSSSSTS
-773 SLSMDKPA
+773 SL
-781 TKVSRITPMEVVS
+781 TVEKVQKTRKITFSPRITNV
-794 MLNAMYSIFDTLTE
+794 
-808 RNHVYKVETIGD
+808 
-820 AYMVVA
+820 
-826 GAPEKDP
+826 
-833 NHAEKV
+833 
-839 CDTALDMVD
+839 
-848 AIKDLKDPSTGQH
+848 
-861 LRIRVGVHSGAVVAG
+861 
-876 IVGLKMPR
+876 
-884 YCLFGDS
+884 
-891 VNTASRMVLPSQT
+891 
-904 TTMTTT
+904 
-910 TTPRVKEV
+910 TTPQDKLEKTRPPMVSTAPT
-918 KPVNKPTTCPQAT
+918 PVAVCPQKKVQQQMKQKHLQQQKQLQQTSEKKLAFT
-931 TTAAASGATP
+931 D
-941 KTNVFSRTTSKESI
+941 SRSTSKDSI
-955 SMNSPPP
+955 SMHSPPP
-962 MRSMSAPLPMSKA
+962 MRSLSAPLPMSKA

-999 QENDAQLKASQS
+999 TESEHQMKTSHSMRIHD
-1011 ARLNEVFGDRMTP
+1011 VFGDRI
-1024 QGGNASVMD
+1024 QGQGHGEDDMD
-1033 MSGGCPLF
+1033 MEGGCPLF

-1047 HMGNSISDS
+1047 HMANSISDS
-1056 NICSHGHSHGHAPTI
+1056 NICSHGHSHGHAPTM

-1082 SSSKLSTSHSFS
+1082 SSSTKISTSQSFS
-1094 HARHSAAIHPCCTG
+1094 HARHTASIHPCCSGYTP
-1108 AAYAGHS
+1108 HS
-1115 GNGRHSHRMHSNA
+1115 SNGRHSHRMHSNA
-1128 CQIL
+1128 CEIL